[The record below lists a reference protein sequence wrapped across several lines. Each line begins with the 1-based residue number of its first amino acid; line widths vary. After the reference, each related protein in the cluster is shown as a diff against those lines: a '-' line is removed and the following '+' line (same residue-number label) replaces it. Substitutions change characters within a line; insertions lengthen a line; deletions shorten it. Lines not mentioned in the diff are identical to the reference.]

1 MPIDAPD
8 HSEVFVDANIFVYHF
23 SGPTEY
29 TDSCTQFLQRIE
41 EASLSGLTSV
51 LILAE
56 TLHRLMII
64 EAATTLH
71 IEPKQVLRHLKAHPL
86 DVRKLTEHLTV
97 VEKIQA
103 FGVKI
108 LSLDI
113 DDVLSS
119 NAIKKECGLLT
130 NDAINLA
137 LMRRHHI
144 KHIAT
149 NDPDFGRVGD
159 LVVWKP
165 LAPATAP

>member
-8 HSEVFVDANIFVYHF
+8 HSEVFIDANIFIYHF

-41 EASLSGLTSV
+41 EARLSGLTSV

-71 IEPKQVLRHLKAHPL
+71 VEPKQVLRHLKAHPL

-165 LAPATAP
+165 LTPTTAP